1 MKKWIICVAMLLS
14 AVTAWGQSYRIV
26 VDPGVPAPAAEVLCE
41 RFTQMLE
48 AGGLTVVADTVTV
61 AQALTAQEKVADNG
75 SQAMSVQ
82 EKVAGNGSQA
92 MSVQGMVAGNGSQA
106 LSVQEKVAGN
116 GSQALTAQEKVAGNG
131 SQALSVQEKVG
142 NGANSQAL
150 TVQDGAPVPE
160 TRTLTVQG
168 KVVKRME
175 TAGELSQVMLAVEVE
190 ASCGDV
196 QATFPLKGVGTNE
209 EDAWLRAVK
218 QLLPRS
224 KAAQAFVSQL

>member
-61 AQALTAQEKVADNG
+61 AQALTAQEKVAGNG

-92 MSVQGMVAGNGSQA
+92 M
-106 LSVQEKVAGN
+106 
-116 GSQALTAQEKVAGNG
+116 
-131 SQALSVQEKVG
+131 SVQEKVG

-168 KVVKRME
+168 KVVSRME

>member
-61 AQALTAQEKVADNG
+61 AQALTAQEKVAGNG
-75 SQAMSVQ
+75 SQALTAQ
-82 EKVAGNGSQA
+82 EMVAGNGSQA
-92 MSVQGMVAGNGSQA
+92 MSVQEM
-106 LSVQEKVAGN
+106 
-116 GSQALTAQEKVAGNG
+116 
-131 SQALSVQEKVG
+131 VG

-168 KVVKRME
+168 KVVSRME

>member
-41 RFTQMLE
+41 RFTQMLQ

-82 EKVAGNGSQA
+82 EKVAGKG
-92 MSVQGMVAGNGSQA
+92 
-106 LSVQEKVAGN
+106 
-116 GSQALTAQEKVAGNG
+116 
-131 SQALSVQEKVG
+131 
-142 NGANSQAL
+142 SQAL

-175 TAGELSQVMLAVEVE
+175 MAGDLNQVMLAVEVE

>member
-41 RFTQMLE
+41 RFTQMLQ

-61 AQALTAQEKVADNG
+61 A
-75 SQAMSVQ
+75 
-82 EKVAGNGSQA
+82 
-92 MSVQGMVAGNGSQA
+92 
-106 LSVQEKVAGN
+106 
-116 GSQALTAQEKVAGNG
+116 QALTAQEKVAGNG

>member
-61 AQALTAQEKVADNG
+61 AQALTAQEKVAGNG

-92 MSVQGMVAGNGSQA
+92 MSVQEMVAGNGSQA
-106 LSVQEKVAGN
+106 LSVQEM
-116 GSQALTAQEKVAGNG
+116 
-131 SQALSVQEKVG
+131 VG

-160 TRTLTVQG
+160 TRTLTVPG
-168 KVVKRME
+168 MVVSRME

>member
-61 AQALTAQEKVADNG
+61 AQALTAQEKVAGNG
-75 SQAMSVQ
+75 SQALTAQ
-82 EKVAGNGSQA
+82 EMVAGNGSQA
-92 MSVQGMVAGNGSQA
+92 MSVQEM
-106 LSVQEKVAGN
+106 
-116 GSQALTAQEKVAGNG
+116 
-131 SQALSVQEKVG
+131 VG

-168 KVVKRME
+168 KVVSRME
-175 TAGELSQVMLAVEVE
+175 RPG
-190 ASCGDV
+190 
-196 QATFPLKGVGTNE
+196 N
-209 EDAWLRAVK
+209 
-218 QLLPRS
+218 
-224 KAAQAFVSQL
+224 